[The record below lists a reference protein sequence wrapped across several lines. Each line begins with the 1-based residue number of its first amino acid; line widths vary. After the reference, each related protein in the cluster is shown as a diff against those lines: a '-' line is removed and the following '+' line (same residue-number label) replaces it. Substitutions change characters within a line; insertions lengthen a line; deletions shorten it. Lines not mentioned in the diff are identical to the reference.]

1 VNFRKGRMRE
11 EPEINLIPMID
22 VLLVILIFLMITTT
36 YNRFSG
42 LKITLPTTG
51 NTAQLAQGPESIE
64 VNVRSNGVVEVN
76 HRLLGTRTVADLAAA
91 LKEAAQGRDEPAILI
106 GADASATHGSVVA
119 VMEAA
124 RQAGYHHLTVVTQA
138 ATP

>member
-1 VNFRKGRMRE
+1 MNFRKGRMRE

-42 LKITLPTTG
+42 LKITLPATG
-51 NTAQLAQGPESIE
+51 NASRLAQGPESIE
-64 VNVRSNGVVEVN
+64 VNVHNNGVIEMN
-76 HRLLGTRTVADLAAA
+76 HRLLSTHTVAGLAAA
-91 LKEAAQGRDEPAILI
+91 LKEAAQGRDEPVILI

-124 RQAGYHHLTVVTQA
+124 RQAGYHHLTVVTQV